1 MPGLAP
7 AGDLLS
13 CSRKKVGKEALPAS
27 PALRAEGSPEAHPFA
42 RRKANKLALRNPALT
57 PRCGRPAGPV
67 AKLAGQKP
75 AVVGQRDRTSP
86 GEPPSLGG
94 SEGNEK
100 LVAGSPRRK
109 RNVSDP
115 LSLPVQNIAADN
127 AVLFLWTTH
136 AFLESAFDV
145 MRAWGFKYQRCLT
158 WDKANGVCFFGFHHR
173 TELCLFGYRGKI
185 EMYPRRKAIPTVF
198 RGRSERHSAK
208 PDEFYRLVEPLG
220 ERRIDVFA
228 RRPRDGWTV
237 WGNEV

>member
-1 MPGLAP
+1 MGILYERGGLGKSALRERLRTFPAITQVHRTMEVSGVTTRSEATTAARPLDHLVIPGGFETIVVDP
-7 AGDLLS
+7 PWPV
-13 CSRKKVGKEALPAS
+13 KKVVRKVRPNQK
-27 PALRAEGSPEAHPFA
+27 AELDYVTMTLDEI
-42 RRKANKLALRNPALT
+42 KA
-57 PRCGRPAGPV
+57 
-67 AKLAGQKP
+67 
-75 AVVGQRDRTSP
+75 
-86 GEPPSLGG
+86 
-94 SEGNEK
+94 
-100 LVAGSPRRK
+100 
-109 RNVSDP
+109 
-115 LSLPVQNIAADN
+115 LPVQNIAADN

-198 RGRSERHSAK
+198 SGKSERHSAK
-208 PDEFYRLVEPLG
+208 PDEFYKLVEPLG

-228 RRPRDGWTV
+228 RRPRDGWVV